1 MVVTDSGGLHKEA
14 YLHGTP
20 CVTILRS
27 GWMETVKGGWN
38 QFVPPLS
45 NEIVLAVNERE
56 IDRTVERDDFGD
68 GNACAKIVELMKM
81 FLVILLCICIRIRLN
96 MCFAWIILCGM

>member
-81 FLVILLCICIRIRLN
+81 FFGHTSMHLY
-96 MCFAWIILCGM
+96 